1 MGSAKSIPTVV
12 TKDCLIFNTTLD
24 AGDLFNGVVVRQ
36 ANGEITGS
44 RPNAFKIFSFQC
56 AFPLTHL
63 VIDSKRLFG
72 LDPDGTARIYY
83 FNGTTPE
90 IHDLKH
96 KVVNWCVIPR
106 TRIVISWNLLTMR
119 AYNPDKNTNTLLN
132 EHRSRITC
140 GTTSASTF
148 ATGDST
154 GTVCVWYVA
163 GLKCHHKIR
172 TGSEAIA
179 QIIIQASNVYIRNP
193 STVFCFDGETGT
205 KQYQITI
212 TAHAIHH
219 IDEGLLIATPGYL
232 RLFDQGTQILKF
244 KHKTSRFCKSA
255 GSRFWTIQDRNICE
269 LELNNHTIQWPS
281 DCIAWIRHPQFPF
294 HKTWPTNRYMDVFAM
309 AVDEW
314 MPEITHWD
322 PPRQWFRH
330 TALRDA
336 IWNWSVVHDVQ
347 LATKWMHLSPQT
359 LTAWYMLCVEEL
371 KMCCETSYEYSK
383 HTYQLLAHVYTK
395 IRLED
400 KEILQWCWFHHDKLK
415 MKQIIIHLAER
426 DQDGEF
432 IAIINKS
439 KPSPDAILCMS
450 ARAIRLWMVHGYVAV
465 FLRMLQAYHATYPYG
480 PTRETR
486 KTFQLVVSHIFTIL
500 DPHDVPLQES
510 GHWKKWPRFMPN
522 DVGKYIRSG
531 FDKGFVTSVI
541 PKEDGT
547 RQVAWDSPVKLDQE
561 NAFAWVFYHSEG
573 PHTPLECA
581 LNLVNNWHKKESVV
595 QWNWFSSEMGAFLA
609 ESKLITVFDKP
620 MRIIDASWDGLA
632 RIITSTRMDIS
643 EEEHVFIEVES
654 PAWTYMKD
662 NAFNIAPLKLK
673 ICSNLSSMTTPPSLQ
688 FADDLLKCCLSKTMI
703 TEQTW
708 QMEHVIT
715 AMASGRAVVGFQ
727 NGAIFEYENISS
739 FSQPMRFFNGHVSP
753 VESLH
758 ILDDYLVSLSEEA
771 VCVWCLRSGILL
783 FTIDSDINFMAVV
796 PVDFLQIW
804 IIERAEWTVATLW
817 DLDDKMPL
825 TKINLPTD
833 GRTFHAYKILG
844 MPTLVTDFDVVVWT
858 EDDLV
863 STYQLDVKGTITCV
877 ISLPSGVCGATN
889 AGQLFMFDF
898 KNKKIHE
905 WASKNVVQAMATMDN
920 VVITGSN
927 TGEISLWNTR
937 DNDFDLSVHVS
948 DEPVK
953 HIHVQNMFA
962 IVTYHASVRL
972 LSVVWDRSSV
982 SCHAMYQMMRWSP
995 PWKTRLMQS
1004 VKEYIQP
1011 VVFFCLKNSIATA
1024 LDLIDM
1030 CTEDYADRPLWC
1042 AEEFCELLLE
1052 MPLDASRNIL
1062 KRLVSFQGPRIDCVI
1077 CGDDEKQDTVS
1088 FLPACHHR
1096 FHTGCIAEHIRK
1108 TSEYHDQMQYEY
1120 ALTVELKC
1128 PTCRE
1133 KFKSEDVKLDQ
1144 LLNCT

>member
-1 MGSAKSIPTVV
+1 M
-12 TKDCLIFNTTLD
+12 
-24 AGDLFNGVVVRQ
+24 
-36 ANGEITGS
+36 
-44 RPNAFKIFSFQC
+44 
-56 AFPLTHL
+56 
-63 VIDSKRLFG
+63 IDSKRLFG
-72 LDPDGTARIYY
+72 LDADGAAHIYY
-83 FNGTTPE
+83 FNNTTPE

-96 KVVNWCVIPR
+96 KVLNWCVIPR
-106 TRIVISWNLLTMR
+106 TRIIISWNLLTMR
-119 AYNPDKNTNTLLN
+119 AYNPDNNTNKLLN
-132 EHRSRITC
+132 EHRSRIKC
-140 GTTSASTF
+140 GATSASMF
-148 ATGDST
+148 ATGDSS

-193 STVFCFDGETGT
+193 STVFCFDSETGT
-205 KQYQITI
+205 KQFQITI
-212 TAHAIHH
+212 NAHAIHH
-219 IDEGLLIATPGYL
+219 IDDGLLIATPGYL
-232 RLFDQGTQILKF
+232 RLFDQSTQILKF
-244 KHKTSRFCKSA
+244 KHKTSRFCKSS
-255 GSRFWTIQDRNICE
+255 GSRFWTIHDRNICE
-269 LELNNHTIQWPS
+269 LELNNHMIQWPS
-281 DCIAWIRHPQFPF
+281 DCIAWIQHPQFPF

-314 MPEITHWD
+314 MPNITDWD

-336 IWNWSVVHDVQ
+336 IWNWSAVHNVQ
-347 LATKWMHLSPQT
+347 LAAKWMYLSQQT
-359 LTAWYMLCVEEL
+359 LMAWYMLCVEEL
-371 KMCCETSYEYSK
+371 KICCETSYDYSK
-383 HTYQLLAHVYTK
+383 HTYQLLAHVYTR
-395 IRLED
+395 IRIED
-400 KEILQWCWFHHDKLK
+400 EEILQWCWFHHDKLK

-439 KPSPDAILCMS
+439 KPSPDAIVCMS
-450 ARAIRLWMVHGYVAV
+450 TMAIRLWMVQGYVAV
-465 FLRMLQAYHATYPYG
+465 FIRMLKAYHAAYPYG
-480 PTRETR
+480 PTRKTR
-486 KTFQLVVSHIFTIL
+486 KTFQMVVAQVFTIL
-500 DPHDVPLQES
+500 QAHDVPLPES
-510 GHWKKWPRFMPN
+510 GRWKKWSRFMP
-522 DVGKYIRSG
+522 DDRGKYIRSG
-531 FDKGFVTSVI
+531 LDKGFVTSVI

-547 RQVAWDSPVKLDQE
+547 RQVTWNSPVEFDPE
-561 NAFAWVFYHSEG
+561 NAFKWEYYHSEG

-581 LNLVNNWHKKESVV
+581 LSLVNEWHKSESVV
-595 QWNWFSSEMGAFLA
+595 QWNWFSSEVGAFLA
-609 ESKLITVFDKP
+609 ESKLITVFDQP

-632 RIITSTRMDIS
+632 RIVTSTRMDIS
-643 EEEHVFIEVES
+643 EEEHVSIEVES
-654 PAWTYMKD
+654 PAWTYAKD

-673 ICSNLSSMTTPPSLQ
+673 ICNLMASMKTPPRLT

-715 AMASGRAVVGFQ
+715 AMASGRAVVGFL
-727 NGAIFEYENISS
+727 NGSIFEYENISS

-753 VESLH
+753 IESLH
-758 ILDDYLVSLSEEA
+758 VLDDYLVSLSEEA

-783 FTIDSDINFMAVV
+783 FTIDSDINFVAVV
-796 PVDFLQIW
+796 PLDFIQIW
-804 IIERAEWTVATLW
+804 IVERAEWTVATLW

-844 MPTLVTDFDVVVWT
+844 MPTLVTDFDIVVWA

-863 STYQLDVKGTITCV
+863 SKYKMDVKGTITCV
-877 ISLPSGVCGATN
+877 VPLTSGVCGATN

-905 WASKNVVQAMATMDN
+905 WASENVVQAMATMDN

-948 DEPVK
+948 NEPVK

-972 LSVVWDRSSV
+972 LSIVRDRSSV

-1011 VVFFCLKNSIATA
+1011 VVFFCLKNSIAIA
-1024 LDLIDM
+1024 LDLIDI